1 MPVAN
6 PHIRFTYEDYHS
18 LPEDMGRRYE
28 LLDGELYLAPAPT
41 ISHQIIIL
49 NLELGIAPYVSAH
62 RLGILLHAPVDVVL
76 GQGREREVVQP
87 DLLFVS
93 RARLT
98 ILSAHEVR
106 GAPDLVVEVLS
117 PGTAGRDR
125 GYKRHLYGRHGV
137 HEYWVLDPAA
147 RTVEVYRAD
156 ADAYDVPR
164 VYAAALT
171 PQAAPAPR
179 PDLAPELA
187 PASEPAPGPLC
198 TSLLPGLTID
208 LDGIFRPPF

>member
-1 MPVAN
+1 M
-6 PHIRFTYEDYHS
+6 
-18 LPEDMGRRYE
+18 
-28 LLDGELYLAPAPT
+28 APFVQA
-41 ISHQIIIL
+41 HG
-49 NLELGIAPYVSAH
+49 LGIVL
-62 RLGILLHAPVDVVL
+62 RAPVDVVL
-76 GQGREREVVQP
+76 GQGREREIVQP

-93 RARLT
+93 QARLA
-98 ILSAHEVR
+98 ILSAQEVR
-106 GAPDLVVEVLS
+106 GAPDLAVEVLS

-137 HEYWVLDPAA
+137 HEYWVVDPAA

-156 ADAYDVPR
+156 AAAFDVPR
-164 VYAAALT
+164 VYAAAPT
-171 PQAAPAPR
+171 SQAAPAPR
-179 PDLAPELA
+179 PDPAPEPV